1 MQHDTLDDQ
10 IEKSASTGTRLALM
24 KKAVWCFQMAFAIFS
39 RHFTAHTFHMDIKP
53 ANFVLDANKELILI
67 D

>member
-24 KKAVWCFQMAFAIFS
+24 KKAVWCFQMAFA